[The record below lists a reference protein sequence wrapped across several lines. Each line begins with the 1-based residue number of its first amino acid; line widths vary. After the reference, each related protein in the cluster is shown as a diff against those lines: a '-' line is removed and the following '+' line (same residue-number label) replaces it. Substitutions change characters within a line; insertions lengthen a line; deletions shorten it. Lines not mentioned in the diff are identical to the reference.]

1 MEISEA
7 LFDSAEEVRR
17 FERSVRTRE
26 IGKRVEFFARTGST
40 NDLALAAARAGVGHG
55 CVFAADAQDE
65 GRGRRG
71 RSWECPPGHGLLFS
85 VLIRKEGISGEAMGW
100 LPLMA
105 GLSCAEALRGG
116 ATIKWPN
123 DVVIPSDEAPGWRKL
138 GGILCESTLGSDG
151 GAAHAVIGI
160 GINVNQTPEMLPPTA
175 KAPPTSLR
183 IESGKIWER
192 KEVLASILERLE
204 ANLERLCGGKREVL
218 ELRIVEAMRGWL
230 AERRMTFFTPSA
242 DHPGA
247 VAQQG
252 IFAGL
257 DSSGR
262 MLVRQGGGV
271 SAVADAE
278 ITGVA

>member
-1 MEISEA
+1 MDDGADLFDGIEA
-7 LFDSAEEVRR
+7 LRR
-17 FERSVRTRE
+17 FERGLRTRE
-26 IGKRVEFFARTGST
+26 IGKRVRFLSRTAST
-40 NDLALAAARAGVGHG
+40 NDLALEAARAGEEHG
-55 CVFAADAQDE
+55 CVFVADAQDA

-85 VLIRKEGISGEAMGW
+85 VLIRKAEIVGDAIGW

-105 GLSCAEALRGG
+105 GLSCAEALGNST
-116 ATIKWPN
+116 AIKWPN
-123 DVVIPSDEAPGWRKL
+123 DVVIPSDDAPGWRKL

-160 GINVNQTPEMLPPTA
+160 GLNINQTRDMLPPLA

-183 IESGKIWER
+183 IESGKIFER
-192 KEVLASILERLE
+192 KEVLATVLERLE
-204 ANLERLCGGKREVL
+204 ANLDLLCGGKRDVL
-218 ELRIVEAMRGWL
+218 EFRIAEMMRGWL
-230 AERRMTFFTPSA
+230 GERRLTFFSPSA

-247 VAQQG
+247 VMQQG
-252 IFAGL
+252 IFSGL

-271 SAVADAE
+271 NAFADAE
-278 ITGVA
+278 ITGLD